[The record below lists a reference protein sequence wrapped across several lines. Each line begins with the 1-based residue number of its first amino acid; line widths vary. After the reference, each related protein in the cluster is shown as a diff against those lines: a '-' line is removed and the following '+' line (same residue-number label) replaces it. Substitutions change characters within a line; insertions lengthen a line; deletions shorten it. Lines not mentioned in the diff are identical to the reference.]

1 MNPNVAL
8 AGDLKFLN
16 LGDLLQLLGSNG
28 VTGILRIKSQYT
40 SGMGVIY
47 IVKGNPINAVSDS
60 QSGLDALFELFGWV
74 DGEFEFSSESVAKED
89 TIKKSRME
97 IILDGLRKL
106 DDGQIKK
113 LGPDAQA
120 KKTDDVSAKDAG
132 PVIKGPLVDYMY
144 IIDEETF
151 SEGQKIVLE
160 KKHGNWIWVIMEGR
174 VSIVKETPAG
184 PLKMLTISD
193 GSFIGSVASFYI
205 EGNIRGATTIAESK
219 VHLGVLDTQRLATEF
234 SSISHEFR
242 GFLMSLDHRLRQ
254 VSNRAVDIYS
264 KQIKLEEYLKGR
276 SSVIKQGESN
286 DKIFTIKSGEASVV
300 RRLGKAYVPLA
311 HLSVGDVFGH
321 IPFIDMGQEPKS
333 ASVFAEKDN
342 IEVTELDPNQLYKEY
357 ENVSQT
363 FKNIIENLATCIS
376 ATSNLACEYYKK
388 LKKKP

>member
-1 MNPNVAL
+1 
-8 AGDLKFLN
+8 
-16 LGDLLQLLGSNG
+16 
-28 VTGILRIKSQYT
+28 
-40 SGMGVIY
+40 
-47 IVKGNPINAVSDS
+47 
-60 QSGLDALFELFGWV
+60 
-74 DGEFEFSSESVAKED
+74 
-89 TIKKSRME
+89 ME

-120 KKTDDVSAKDAG
+120 KKTDDVSAKDVG